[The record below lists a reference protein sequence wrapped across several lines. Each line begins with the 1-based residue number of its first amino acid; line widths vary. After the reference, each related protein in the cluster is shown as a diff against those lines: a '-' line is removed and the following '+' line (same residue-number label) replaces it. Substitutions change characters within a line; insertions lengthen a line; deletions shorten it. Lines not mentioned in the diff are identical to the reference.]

1 MKEKNFTKNNTNVPN
16 SKIRKKE
23 ETALI
28 RVSDD
33 VRRIIKFNAFKDDV
47 SMKEYIEKL
56 VLEDNEKRQK
66 K

>member
-47 SMKEYIEKL
+47 SMKKKKKKL

>member
-33 VRRIIKFNAFKDDV
+33 IRRIIKFNAFKDDV